1 MVYSMAALINDT
13 IKLQNVLMILMEICL
28 ILEFILLFSRI
39 MRAVEKWKI
48 AVSASWLIISFLIM
62 AGLLN
67 DHRHRLDKPPHKPI
81 FYSFPAYALVI
92 IIVLLTVYLI
102 LAICKE
108 LKEYHNT
115 LSPWSV
121 YEAVNNV
128 PCGVCFSDSLG
139 RIILSNSKMQE
150 LCRMLTGNYL
160 QNFDSFRYAINSEP
174 VQDNVIKLNSDN
186 NVFYFQDGSVWMFQ
200 EYRLQEPDCVGY
212 LQTVAVNVSEIYYN
226 SEKIRVNNEKL
237 EILNHKLEEMY
248 EKIGDKIRE
257 QETLVMKM
265 QVHDNFGRSL
275 LSIRR
280 ILERKEDPDKMDK
293 QLSVLK
299 HLVYILTGSAVE
311 SMEKLYEDTI
321 KHAEELGISV
331 QISGNFP
338 LYPSYRVLADRAI
351 RECVT
356 NCARHAH
363 GSTVWVKID
372 KNADEY
378 TVQITNDGEV
388 PDKNAEEGGGLS
400 ALRKAAESGKCRMQV
415 SFSPEF
421 CLILKMPLTE
431 RMGFDGTD
439 TDSRRSEDHAE
450 VF

>member
-1 MVYSMAALINDT
+1 MVYSMSALINDT

-139 RIILSNSKMQE
+139 RIILSNTKMQE
-150 LCRMLTGNYL
+150 LCKMLTGNYL

-174 VQDNVIKLNSDN
+174 VQDNVIELNSDN

-200 EYRLQEPDCVGY
+200 EY
-212 LQTVAVNVSEIYYN
+212 
-226 SEKIRVNNEKL
+226 
-237 EILNHKLEEMY
+237 H
-248 EKIGDKIRE
+248 
-257 QETLVMKM
+257 
-265 QVHDNFGRSL
+265 
-275 LSIRR
+275 
-280 ILERKEDPDKMDK
+280 
-293 QLSVLK
+293 
-299 HLVYILTGSAVE
+299 
-311 SMEKLYEDTI
+311 
-321 KHAEELGISV
+321 
-331 QISGNFP
+331 
-338 LYPSYRVLADRAI
+338 
-351 RECVT
+351 
-356 NCARHAH
+356 
-363 GSTVWVKID
+363 
-372 KNADEY
+372 
-378 TVQITNDGEV
+378 
-388 PDKNAEEGGGLS
+388 
-400 ALRKAAESGKCRMQV
+400 
-415 SFSPEF
+415 
-421 CLILKMPLTE
+421 LTE
-431 RMGFDGTD
+431 PSLKGY
-439 TDSRRSEDHAE
+439 
-450 VF
+450 V

>member
-1 MVYSMAALINDT
+1 MVYSMSALINDT

-174 VQDNVIKLNSDN
+174 V
-186 NVFYFQDGSVWMFQ
+186 
-200 EYRLQEPDCVGY
+200 
-212 LQTVAVNVSEIYYN
+212 
-226 SEKIRVNNEKL
+226 
-237 EILNHKLEEMY
+237 
-248 EKIGDKIRE
+248 
-257 QETLVMKM
+257 
-265 QVHDNFGRSL
+265 
-275 LSIRR
+275 
-280 ILERKEDPDKMDK
+280 
-293 QLSVLK
+293 
-299 HLVYILTGSAVE
+299 
-311 SMEKLYEDTI
+311 
-321 KHAEELGISV
+321 
-331 QISGNFP
+331 
-338 LYPSYRVLADRAI
+338 
-351 RECVT
+351 
-356 NCARHAH
+356 
-363 GSTVWVKID
+363 
-372 KNADEY
+372 
-378 TVQITNDGEV
+378 
-388 PDKNAEEGGGLS
+388 
-400 ALRKAAESGKCRMQV
+400 
-415 SFSPEF
+415 
-421 CLILKMPLTE
+421 
-431 RMGFDGTD
+431 
-439 TDSRRSEDHAE
+439 
-450 VF
+450 